1 MRSVEYSGGAW
12 RWEGWESGSTPR
24 TPDSDTGPE
33 EWNEMLLKFEIIPT
47 VYLSIDWKFNNGTQ
61 PVWVTNDS

>member
-12 RWEGWESGSTPR
+12 RWGGWESGSTPR

-33 EWNEMLLKFEIIPT
+33 EWNEMLLQFEIIPT
-47 VYLSIDWKFNNGTQ
+47 VYQLTGNLIKGTQ